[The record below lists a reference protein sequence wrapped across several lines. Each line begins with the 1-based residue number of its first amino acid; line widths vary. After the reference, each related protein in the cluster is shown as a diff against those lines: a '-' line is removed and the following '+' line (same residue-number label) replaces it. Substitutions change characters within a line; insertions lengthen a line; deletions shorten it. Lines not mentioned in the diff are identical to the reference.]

1 MPAAAVSSAVP
12 PKPEAMKAF
21 FLYLG
26 QLLLRAS
33 LDAAVKRALPE
44 IYRRL
49 DMELPAMLS
58 HQVSAPKVKSVIAGA
73 IGDAI
78 GHRATTT
85 QVQTIAALYD
95 PIAAAANA
103 LRAR

>member
-1 MPAAAVSSAVP
+1 MN
-12 PKPEAMKAF
+12 AF

-26 QLLLRAS
+26 RALLRAS

-58 HQVSAPKVKSVIAGA
+58 HHAPAPKVKGVIAGA

-85 QVQTIAALYD
+85 QVQAIAALYD

-103 LRAR
+103 LRTR